1 MSEFKCNICDLEYKT
16 QSGLWKHN
24 KLHHMIL
31 SESKPDKKHL
41 CKYCC
46 KELSDRQSRWKHE
59 TKVCKK
65 NPEMNPEVNTTINNP
80 QTNNNHTA
88 HTINNIHTQ
97 NNNNTINI
105 TFNQLGH
112 EDISILTQDEIE
124 EIINNGLNCII
135 KLIEFINFNKAHP
148 QNHTIYTTNLNN
160 KYTSVLN
167 TETNEI
173 EKHRKEDIYDK
184 VLSYALNHIDML
196 VDRII
201 NKKKKK
207 YLSKKIM
214 ELEKNIF
221 GDVKYKKIFMEQLN
235 ALSYNKHKIIQDT
248 WLYFNLFSHII

>member
-1 MSEFKCNICDLEYKT
+1 MSEFSCNMCNLKFETK
-16 QSGLWKHN
+16 SGLWKHN
-24 KLHHMIL
+24 KKHL
-31 SESKPDKKHL
+31 PDTEVNKKHL
-41 CKYCC
+41 CKYCE
-46 KELSDRQSRWKHE
+46 KELSNRHSRWRHE
-59 TKVCKK
+59 NQTCQK
-65 NPEMNPEVNTTINNP
+65 NPEINTTNNAQTINN
-80 QTNNNHTA
+80 A
-88 HTINNIHTQ
+88 HTINNNIQTQ
-97 NNNNTINI
+97 NNTNINNNNTINI

-148 QNHTIYTTNLNN
+148 QNHTICTTNLNN

-196 VDRII
+196 IDRIT